1 MTQDQSPQ
9 VDEAVVARVA
19 IVLAASAALVY
30 AAVAWPVLAWS
41 TAKGQP
47 TLMPLWR
54 ALHGGVE
61 WLRSGFQ
68 GSPRSVDEWR
78 YLADLLPSKTGWVLL
93 EILGVA
99 VAGIVG
105 FAIWSRVDRWRSRR
119 WVGLRPTDLRG
130 KTKPRAWATPRDF
143 SRLRPGWRGK
153 LMRVARGERPL
164 VASAGHDGW
173 PLGRVRGRRIRS
185 GPEMHV
191 TVVAPTRSGK
201 SSRVVI
207 PAAVEHHG
215 PAVVLS
221 NKTDVVTHTL
231 AAREQHG
238 PVHMFAPMTD
248 AGSLPGAPTGWTP
261 LQGCADWETALRMG
275 QWLFDADPRSAAE
288 ADGSSGARFYNREAL
303 AGLLPALLHAAALE
317 DRSMADVLRW
327 LKSDVDGLDE
337 PRRILQR
344 VEAHDAATLLAG
356 VQALDER
363 PRSYLLPSASQLIDG
378 YRFPSVRRA
387 DRQDFDPSS
396 LLQGGTLYLI
406 APESDQDT
414 LAPIFGGLLGAILRV
429 WEREAASGASP
440 PLLKILADEAAHLA
454 PLAKLPTY
462 LAVSG
467 GWGVRWCIVY
477 QSLAQLR
484 HRYGDEADA
493 VLGNTLIKL
502 FLGPIQDEAT
512 RRYVVDLLD
521 QETVTTTSRS
531 SQRPGGPESKTRH
544 ERPTPKVS
552 AQGLMQLPEG
562 EAILVHGRDLPA
574 VTYLP
579 AWWETRRR
587 RR

>member
-1 MTQDQSPQ
+1 MTQDKSPP
-9 VDEAVVARVA
+9 VDEAMVTRVA
-19 IVLAASAALVY
+19 LALAASAALVY

-41 TAKGQP
+41 TTQGQP
-47 TLMPLWR
+47 TLMPLDR
-54 ALHGGVE
+54 ALAGGIK
-61 WLRSGFQ
+61 WLQSGFH
-68 GSPRSVDEWR
+68 GSPRDVHEWR
-78 YLADLLPSKTGWVLL
+78 HLSELIPSKTGWVLL
-93 EILGVA
+93 EVLGV
-99 VAGIVG
+99 VIVFIVG
-105 FAIWSRVDRWRSRR
+105 FSIWSRVDRWRSRR

-130 KTKPRAWATPRDF
+130 KAKPRAWATPRDY
-143 SRLRPGWRGK
+143 SHLRSGWTGRLVRVVRGGQQHTESTSK
-153 LMRVARGERPL
+153 D
-164 VASAGHDGW
+164 SW
-173 PLGRVRGRRIRS
+173 PLGSLRGRRIRS
-185 GPEMHV
+185 GPEMHM

-207 PAAVEHHG
+207 PAAIEHQG

-221 NKTDVVTHTL
+221 NKTDVVTHTIE
-231 AAREQHG
+231 ARELHG
-238 PVHMFAPMTD
+238 PIHVFAPMTD
-248 AGSLPGAPTGWTP
+248 AGALPVAPTGWTP

-275 QWLFDADPRSAAE
+275 QWLFDADPRSAAK

-303 AGLLPALLHAAALE
+303 AGLLPALLHGAALD

-337 PRRILQR
+337 PRHILQGH
-344 VEAHDAATLLAG
+344 EAHDAATLLAG

-387 DRQDFDPSS
+387 DRQAFDPAS

-406 APESDQDT
+406 APESDQET

-429 WEREAASGASP
+429 WEREAATGASP

-484 HRYGDEADA
+484 HRYGDEADS

-521 QETVTTTSRS
+521 HETVTSTSRS
-531 SQRPGGPESKTRH
+531 SHRPGGPESKTRH

-574 VTYLP
+574 VTHLP